1 MSQYFY
7 MLDRAVRHEQA
18 MRYIDVL
25 CPAGRL
31 FKGLLQN
38 WCIIRMAA
46 AAHKIKR
53 WLRCK
58 VILINAEYFLRPILF
73 FGGDLPA
80 EAAGSTKALSFC
92 QIGLAPAPCIFCPL
106 PIEGENGRDA
116 DCSKAYEIS
125 AD

>member
-1 MSQYFY
+1 
-7 MLDRAVRHEQA
+7 
-18 MRYIDVL
+18 
-25 CPAGRL
+25 
-31 FKGLLQN
+31 
-38 WCIIRMAA
+38 MASS
-46 AAHKIKR
+46 AHKIKR

-58 VILINAEYFLRPILF
+58 IILKDAEYFLRPNLF

-80 EAAGSTKALSFC
+80 EAAGSAKALSLL
-92 QIGLAPAPCIFCPL
+92 QIGLTPAPCIFCPL